1 MALYRARPADG
12 VAWITGAS
20 TGIGRRLALDLAAEG
35 YTVAATARGAEKLA
49 ALAAEAAAAGHRIVA
64 FPCDVTSEA
73 AMRETAERIEREVGP
88 VALAIFN
95 AGNYFPTR
103 LDGLTADN
111 FVKTYEVNVFGVI
124 YGLVPVLE
132 HMRRRGRGQIAV
144 IGSASAIF
152 GMPSAAAYGASKAAL
167 NNMVWAMKYDLD
179 LVNIRI
185 QVINPG
191 FVDTP
196 LTKQNRFHMPALM
209 PVDKA
214 SKRLLG
220 GLKRGGTEVTFPRRL
235 TGFLK
240 ALTFL
245 PASWTYAIQRRFTGW
260 HKRKPAP
267 PPAD

>member
-1 MALYRARPADG
+1 MALYRAKPADG
-12 VAWITGAS
+12 IAWITGAS
-20 TGIGRRLALDLAAEG
+20 TGIGRQLALDLAAAG
-35 YTVAATARGAEKLA
+35 YTVAATARGEEKLV
-49 ALAAEAAAAGHRIVA
+49 ALAEEASTAGHSIVA
-64 FPCDVTSEA
+64 FPCDVTNEA

-88 VALAIFN
+88 VTLAIFN
-95 AGNYFPTR
+95 AGTYFPTR
-103 LDGLTADN
+103 LDGLTAEN

-124 YGLVPVLE
+124 HGLVPVLE
-132 HMRRRGRGQIAV
+132 QMRRRGRGQIAV

-167 NNMVWAMKYDLD
+167 NNMVWALKYDLD

-185 QVINPG
+185 QIINPG
-191 FVDTP
+191 FIDTP
-196 LTKQNRFHMPALM
+196 LTENNRFKMPALM

-214 SKRLLG
+214 SLRLLD
-220 GLKRGGTEVTFPRRL
+220 GLKRGGTEITFPRRF
-235 TGFLK
+235 TWFLK

-245 PASWTYAIQRRFTGW
+245 PAPWTYAIQRRFAGW

>member
-1 MALYRARPADG
+1 MALYRAKPADG
-12 VAWITGAS
+12 IAWITGAS
-20 TGIGRRLALDLAAEG
+20 TGIGRQLALDLAAEG
-35 YTVAATARGAEKLA
+35 YIVAATARGADKLA
-49 ALAAEAAAAGHRIVA
+49 ALAEEAAAAGRRIVA

-73 AMRETAERIEREVGP
+73 AMRATAAQIEREAGP
-88 VALAIFN
+88 VALAVFN

-103 LDGLTADN
+103 LDGLTAEN

-124 YGLVPVLE
+124 HGLVPVLE

-144 IGSASAIF
+144 IGSASAMF
-152 GMPSAAAYGASKAAL
+152 GLPSAAAYGATKAAL

-185 QVINPG
+185 QIVNPG

-196 LTKQNRFHMPALM
+196 LTEHNRFKMPALM

-214 SKRLLG
+214 SQRLLD
-220 GLKRGGTEVTFPRRL
+220 GLKRGGTEFTFPRRF
-235 TGFLK
+235 TWFLK

-245 PASWTYAIQRRFTGW
+245 PAPWTYAIQRRVTGW

-267 PPAD
+267 QPAD